1 MKIESIKTIE
11 NGFMTQ
17 SFAFGG
23 EDGAENFDDS
33 IKYRSSIQNFL
44 IDTGDDVILVDTGV
58 PETMPIMSLMIQLL
72 YIWEINSHHI

>member
-1 MKIESIKTIE
+1 MKIESVKTIE

-17 SFAFGG
+17 SFAFGA

>member
-1 MKIESIKTIE
+1 MKIESVKSIG

-17 SFAFGG
+17 SFAFGA

-58 PETMPIMSLMIQLL
+58 PETMPINEPDDSTP